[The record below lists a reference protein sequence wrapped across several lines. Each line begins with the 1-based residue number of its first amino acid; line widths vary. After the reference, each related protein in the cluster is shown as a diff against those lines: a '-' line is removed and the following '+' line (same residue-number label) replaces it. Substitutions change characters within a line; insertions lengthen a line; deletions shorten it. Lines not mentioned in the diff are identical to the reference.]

1 MAGRRRMLLFAQALL
16 VGVAIVVLAT
26 ITIMVA
32 RELRS
37 ALVGAIAAGF
47 TLLFLIVLR
56 VSISSPR

>member
-1 MAGRRRMLLFAQALL
+1 MLLFAQALL